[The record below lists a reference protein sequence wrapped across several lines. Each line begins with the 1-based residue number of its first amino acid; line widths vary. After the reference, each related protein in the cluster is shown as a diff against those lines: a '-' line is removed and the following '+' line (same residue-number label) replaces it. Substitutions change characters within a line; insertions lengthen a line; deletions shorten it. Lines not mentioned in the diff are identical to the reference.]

1 LGYLPL
7 VSIDFSGKVALVT
20 GAGTGIGRGT
30 ALVLAR
36 YGAAVAVAGRR
47 EANLAETAALVE
59 AAGGRALPVVCD
71 VSNEDDVRA
80 MVTTTVEHFGGLD
93 LAVNNAA
100 IAGAFAPLVELSAD
114 DFDQTIGINQRGVFL
129 CLVHELRAMAEGGGA
144 IVNISSANATIASP
158 ELALYCS
165 SKSAVDMLTRVAAL
179 EAAPKVR
186 VNGIRPGFV
195 LTPMH
200 DIALEA
206 MGGETPELVASVE
219 GMVPLGRRAEPE
231 EIGEAVA
238 WLCSPDASY
247 VTGEVITVDGGVTWS
262 RSG

>member
-1 LGYLPL
+1 

-36 YGAAVAVAGRR
+36 YGAAVAVSGRR
-47 EANLAETAALVE
+47 ETNVAETAALVE
-59 AAGGRALPVVCD
+59 AAGGTALPLVCD

-80 MVTTTVEHFGGLD
+80 MVAATVDQLGGLD
-93 LAVNNAA
+93 IAVNNAG
-100 IAGAFAPLVELSAD
+100 ILGRLGPIRELSGE
-114 DFDQTIGINQRGVFL
+114 DFDLTIGINQRGVFL
-129 CLVHELRAMAEGGGA
+129 CLVHELQAMAGSGGA
-144 IVNISSANATIASP
+144 IVNISSVNATVPEPEAS
-158 ELALYCS
+158 LYCS
-165 SKSAVDMLTRVAAL
+165 SKAAIDMMTRVAAL
-179 EAAPKVR
+179 ESAPAIR

-200 DIALEA
+200 DAALDA
-206 MGGETPELVASVE
+206 MGGETPELVATVE

-262 RSG
+262 LSG

>member
-1 LGYLPL
+1 LGYGPP

-36 YGAAVAVAGRR
+36 YGAAVAVSGRR
-47 EANLAETAALVE
+47 EAEIAETVALVE

-71 VSNEDDVRA
+71 VSNENDVRA
-80 MVTTTVEHFGGLD
+80 MVAATVDQLGGLD
-93 LAVNNAA
+93 IAVNNAGTLGRLGP
-100 IAGAFAPLVELSAD
+100 IRELSGD
-114 DFDQTIGINQRGVFL
+114 DFELTIGTNQRGVFL
-129 CLVHELRAMAEGGGA
+129 CLVHELRAMAGSGGA
-144 IVNISSANATIASP
+144 IVNISSVNATVP
-158 ELALYCS
+158 EPEAALYCS
-165 SKSAVDMLTRVAAL
+165 SKAAIDMMTRVAAV
-179 EAAPKVR
+179 EAAPAVR

-200 DIALEA
+200 DAALDA
-206 MGGETPELVASVE
+206 MGGETPELVATVE

-262 RSG
+262 LSG

>member
-1 LGYLPL
+1 M
-7 VSIDFSGKVALVT
+7 SIDFSGKVALVT

-47 EANLAETAALVE
+47 PEKVNETARLVE
-59 AAGGRALPVVCD
+59 AAGGRAFPVRCD
-71 VSNEDDVRA
+71 VAVEDDVRA
-80 MVTTTVEHFGGLD
+80 MVASTVEQLGGLD
-93 LAVNNAA
+93 IAVNNAA
-100 IAGAFAPLVELSAD
+100 VLGPLKPIAELDAAD
-114 DFDQTIGINQRGVFL
+114 FETTIGTNQRGVLL
-129 CLVHELRAMAEGGGA
+129 CLAHELRAMAHSADSRGGGV
-144 IVNISSANATIASP
+144 IVNISSVNATSP
-158 ELALYCS
+158 EPTAALYCS

-179 EAAPKVR
+179 EAAPAVR

-200 DIALEA
+200 DEALA
-206 MGGETPELVASVE
+206 VAGGATREVVAAVE
-219 GMVPLGRRAEPE
+219 GQVPLGRRADPE

-247 VTGEVITVDGGVTWS
+247 ITGEVITVDGGVTWS
-262 RSG
+262 RSR

>member
-1 LGYLPL
+1 

-47 EANLAETAALVE
+47 RANIAETAALVE

-93 LAVNNAA
+93 VAVNNAG
-100 IAGAFAPLVELSAD
+100 IAGRFAPIAEMSAE
-114 DFDQTIGINQRGVFL
+114 DFDQTIGTNQRGVFL
-129 CLVHELRAMAEGGGA
+129 CLVHELRAMAESGGA
-144 IVNISSANATIASP
+144 IVNISSVNATAAEP
-158 ELALYCS
+158 TLALYCS
-165 SKSAVDMLTRVAAL
+165 SKSAIDMLTRVAAL

-200 DIALEA
+200 DIALDA
-206 MGGETPELVASVE
+206 MGGETPELVATVE

-247 VTGEVITVDGGVTWS
+247 VTGDVITVDGGVTWS
-262 RSG
+262 LGS

>member
-1 LGYLPL
+1 
-7 VSIDFSGKVALVT
+7 VSIDFSGRIALVT
-20 GAGTGIGRGT
+20 GAGSGIGRGT
-30 ALVLAR
+30 ALVLAG
-36 YGAAVAVAGRR
+36 YGAAVAVAGHQ
-47 EANLAETAALVE
+47 EANVAETAALVE
-59 AAGGRALPVVCD
+59 AAGGTALPLVCD

-80 MVTTTVEHFGGLD
+80 MVAATVDQLGGLD
-93 LAVNNAA
+93 IAVNNAG
-100 IAGAFAPLVELSAD
+100 ILGRLGPIRELSGA
-114 DFDQTIGINQRGVFL
+114 DFDLTIGTNQRGVFL
-129 CLVHELRAMAEGGGA
+129 CLVHELRAMADSADARGGGA
-144 IVNISSANATIASP
+144 IVNISSVNATVP
-158 ELALYCS
+158 EPEGSLYCS
-165 SKSAVDMLTRVAAL
+165 SKAAIDMMTRVAAV

-200 DIALEA
+200 DAALDA
-206 MGGETPELVASVE
+206 MGGETPELVATVE

-262 RSG
+262 LGS